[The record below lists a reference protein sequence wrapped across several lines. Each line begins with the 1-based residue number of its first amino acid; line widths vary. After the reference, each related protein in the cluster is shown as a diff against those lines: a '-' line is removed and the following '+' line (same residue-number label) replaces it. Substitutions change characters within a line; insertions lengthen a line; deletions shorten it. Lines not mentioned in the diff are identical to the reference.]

1 MALTTINDIKNV
13 ADGTEVSI
21 PGFTPDTVINV
32 ILKRPSLLDLATH
45 GKIPNPLMA
54 TASAMFTA
62 GAVET
67 AKNTGKDFKDFA
79 DIVDIMVA
87 ESLVKPS
94 AADLKSYDIML
105 TDTQKIYIYNYAV
118 SGVDSLKPFREQ
130 QERDKTVKPRKSAKA

>member
-1 MALTTINDIKNV
+1 MALTTLSDIKNA

-21 PGFTPDTVINV
+21 PGFTPDSVINV
-32 ILKRPSLLDLATH
+32 VLKRPSLLDLAIH

-94 AADLKSYDIML
+94 AGDLKAYDIML

-130 QERDKTVKPRKSAKA
+130 QERDKAVKSRKGAKA

>member
-1 MALTTINDIKNV
+1 MALTTINDIKNA

-32 ILKRPSLLDLATH
+32 VLKRPSLLDLATH

-54 TASAMFTA
+54 TASAMFTS

-94 AADLKSYDIML
+94 AEDLKAYDIML

-118 SGVDSLKPFREQ
+118 SGVDSLKPFRTE
-130 QERDKTVKPRKSAKA
+130 QERDKASKSRKNTKA